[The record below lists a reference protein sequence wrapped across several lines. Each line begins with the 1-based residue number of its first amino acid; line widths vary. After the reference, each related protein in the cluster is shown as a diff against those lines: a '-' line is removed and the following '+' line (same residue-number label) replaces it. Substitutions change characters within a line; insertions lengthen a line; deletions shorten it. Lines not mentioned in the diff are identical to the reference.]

1 MKGQY
6 LAIETTLT
14 FGMGIAVAIGT
25 IAVFSGYSDDVEDSA
40 KEQEAKIVKSNIQSA
55 LFKLKDVDSG
65 RTQVELPEQLGS
77 TDYTVALDD
86 EIQILTSD
94 RTYTESFES
103 LVTGYRLSGSTEGG
117 TVNIYKS
124 GNNFTLREG

>member
-25 IAVFSGYSDDVEDSA
+25 ISVFSGYTDDIEDSA
-40 KEQEAKIVKSNIQSA
+40 KTQEAKIVKSKIQSSI
-55 LFKLKDVDSG
+55 FKLKGTDYG
-65 RTQVELPEQLGS
+65 RTAVELPEKLG
-77 TDYTVALDD
+77 TTEYTVALDD
-86 EIQILTSD
+86 KINIITVDKTLSK
-94 RTYTESFES
+94 SFEALS
-103 LVTGYRLSGSTEGG
+103 PGYEYSGTAKGG

-124 GNNFTLREG
+124 GNKFTMRSG

>member
-14 FGMGIAVAIGT
+14 FGMGIAVAIGS
-25 IAVFSGYSDDVEDSA
+25 IAVFSGYSSDIEDSA
-40 KEQEAKIVKSNIQSA
+40 KEQEAKIVKSEIQSA
-55 LFKLKDVDSG
+55 LFKLKDANSG

-77 TDYTVALDD
+77 TDYTVALDE
-86 EIQILTSD
+86 EIQIITSD
-94 RTYTESFES
+94 RTYSESFDA
-103 LVTGYRLSGSTEGG
+103 LVTGYSLAGSVDGG

-124 GNNFTLREG
+124 GNKFTMREG

>member
-14 FGMGIAVAIGT
+14 FGMGIVVAIGS
-25 IAVFSGYSDDVEDSA
+25 IAVFSGYSNDVEDSA
-40 KEQEAKIVKSNIQSA
+40 KTQEAKIVKSNIQSA
-55 LFKLKDVDSG
+55 LFKLKEVDSG
-65 RTQVELPEQLGS
+65 RTQVKLPEQLGS
-77 TDYTVALDD
+77 TDYTVALDN

-94 RTYTESFES
+94 RTYSESFDA
-103 LVTGYRLSGSTEGG
+103 LVTGYRLSGSADGG

-124 GNNFTLREG
+124 GDNFTMREG

>member
-14 FGMGIAVAIGT
+14 FGMGIAVAIGS
-25 IAVFSGYSDDVEDSA
+25 IAVFGSYSDDVEDTA
-40 KEQEAKIVKSNIQSA
+40 KEQEAKIAKSKIQSA
-55 LFKLKDVDSG
+55 LFKLKAVDSG
-65 RTQVELPEQLGS
+65 RTQVNLPDQLGS
-77 TDYTVALDD
+77 SGYTVALDD
-86 EIQILTSD
+86 RIQILTDD
-94 RTYTESFES
+94 RTFSENFEALDTS
-103 LVTGYRLSGSTEGG
+103 YRMTGSADGG